1 MLNNLQAPIEQE
13 EETKEGHLEDEML
26 RNIGVV
32 NDWSNKSF
40 DMLLELLKATF
51 PMCNSTILSSF
62 YEAKQKLLDLDD
74 VLKHPV
80 DDEGWKHFDS
90 ELPHLASNPRNVR
103 LGLASDG
110 FNPFGHKSAPYTL
123 LWTIND
129 FPAYGDLLKYKWGIR
144 SRLHDGKV
152 GRRAPP
158 VVMNEHEI
166 IEQLDQLKFSV
177 MSKHPL
183 YVRNKVRPE
192 ESIAEAY
199 VMNELSTFCSSY
211 LSAIETRFTRDERN
225 DDTILDDEVIGEVEN
240 FEQKVRPSGMSSL
253 RTLSREEKRLFHWYI
268 FNNVDEILE
277 FRKYYIIIFE
287 WFRQDRC
294 DIPLETWT
302 VLTPRF
308 GVLRSHKWEDFD
320 LDRRWHEEVYFAT
333 RCSLLLG
340 NGVCLRKT
348 FLVHCLRWA
357 DIGREYI
364 KHFFVL
370 DFNDQAMNRFVQHQM
385 LSTLKELGATV
396 TITSKSLGWE
406 PKPKTR
412 KMASASSATTLT
424 QSMVE
429 LQLWFELDEAKRAIE
444 EHTRKQDMLA
454 SQVEQMWK
462 VIEDM
467 TPAQPRP
474 PYDP

>member
-26 RNIGVV
+26 RNIEVV

-277 FRKYYIIIFE
+277 FRNNWKVVQVVQNKCIWDVPEVDDVENEQLNVLEIIAGHQVDEHIEDDNHGKIDISIVHHVIDDFIDDGDEQLSHRSGKSTISSFSSGFDKIDAIFLLFVE
-287 WFRQDRC
+287 DLDNPAGGLSSMNNNLGTAQPFA
-294 DIPLETWT
+294 T
-302 VLTPRF
+302 LTPR
-308 GVLRSHKWEDFD
+308 
-320 LDRRWHEEVYFAT
+320 RR
-333 RCSLLLG
+333 G
-340 NGVCLRKT
+340 
-348 FLVHCLRWA
+348 
-357 DIGREYI
+357 
-364 KHFFVL
+364 
-370 DFNDQAMNRFVQHQM
+370 
-385 LSTLKELGATV
+385 
-396 TITSKSLGWE
+396 
-406 PKPKTR
+406 
-412 KMASASSATTLT
+412 
-424 QSMVE
+424 QS
-429 LQLWFELDEAKRAIE
+429 
-444 EHTRKQDMLA
+444 
-454 SQVEQMWK
+454 
-462 VIEDM
+462 
-467 TPAQPRP
+467 
-474 PYDP
+474 